1 MTLSPHS
8 FAALL
13 LALVAAPTAGS
24 QPERQET
31 SSDAALADGTLVER
45 RAINLEALDLGF
57 LPEELARTL
66 RSGLRLEAI
75 VYASDGLRVDGYLA
89 RPRAEP
95 EAPWPC
101 VIVNRGGNRSFGALD
116 DARAAFTLGPL
127 ALHGYVV
134 VASQYRGNGPGL
146 ERYPPERTCAECGE
160 PVGGRGRE
168 EFGGAEVDDVLGL
181 IPLLESLA
189 EADATRIGMFGWS
202 RGGLMTYLALA
213 RTERIAAAVV
223 GAGMPDLEAARGE
236 RADFEHVCADLIPG
250 WSDSATRATA
260 LEDRSPVRWAERL
273 PANTPI
279 LLLHGSADWR
289 VAPQRSLDMA
299 RALLEARRPAR
310 LVLFE
315 GGDHG
320 LSEYRAEVR
329 AQIDEWFDRYV
340 RDRRRWPS
348 LEPHGR

>member
-1 MTLSPHS
+1 MTLCPHP

-13 LALVAAPTAGS
+13 LTLVAPQTVGS
-24 QPERQET
+24 LPESQEA
-31 SSDAALADGTLVER
+31 SPEAVPADGTLVER
-45 RAINLEALDLGF
+45 HAIDLASLELAF
-57 LPEELARTL
+57 LPESLTRTI
-66 RSGLRLEAI
+66 RSGLRLESI
-75 VYASDGLRVDGYLA
+75 VYASDGLLVDGYLA
-89 RPRAEP
+89 RPVAEP
-95 EAPWPC
+95 ETPWPC
-101 VIVNRGGNRSFGALD
+101 VIVNRGGNRGFGALD
-116 DARAAFTLGPL
+116 DAHAAATLGPI

-168 EFGGAEVDDVLGL
+168 EFGGADVDDVLCL

-223 GAGMPDLEAARGE
+223 GAGMVDLEAARGE
-236 RADFEHVCADLIPG
+236 RADFEHVYADLIPG
-250 WSDSATRATA
+250 WEDPATRAA
-260 LEDRSPVRWAERL
+260 SLEARAPVRWAERL
-273 PANTPI
+273 PATTPI
-279 LLLHGSADWR
+279 LLLQGGADWR

-310 LVLFE
+310 LVLYE

-329 AQIDEWFDRYV
+329 AQVDEWFDRYV